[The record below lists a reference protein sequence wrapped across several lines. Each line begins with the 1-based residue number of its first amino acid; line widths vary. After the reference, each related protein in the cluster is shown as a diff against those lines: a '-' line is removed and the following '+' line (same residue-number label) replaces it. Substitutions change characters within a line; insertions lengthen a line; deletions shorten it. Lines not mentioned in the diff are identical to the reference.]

1 MNYFMAFQ
9 DFVGKENIAKKHAM
23 FYKGQATTYQ
33 DLLDGA
39 NRIAGA
45 LKSECGVDKGQV
57 IALYMGNCV
66 EYISCFLGIA
76 KLGAASLPIDILLTQ
91 YEIQPMLETT
101 KAQTIIVSPQFLP
114 TVEAIRPNLPNLKQV
129 IVKSEESPRGTHSYF
144 ELIKKAEPLPDSE
157 VKGDSDDPML
167 ILFTAGTTGL
177 PKGVPLT
184 HHNLL
189 FVIEGM
195 QDRFSPLGEMVVL
208 QPLPF
213 SHVFGLHSIA
223 MSCLFLKTP
232 VVLMDK
238 WNGEEAAKFVET
250 LRVSFLFVV
259 PTIIIDLLNYVD
271 KYDLSSIK
279 VINSGGAPLSP
290 ALAERVN
297 QTLNMSLGNGLG
309 LTEASG
315 MVSTMPVGIP
325 EKFGSVGL
333 PLKGIEWKIV
343 DDNDNELPR
352 GEIGEV
358 LQRGGNM
365 MTGYLHAPEATAN
378 TLRGGWLHTGDLGR
392 MDEDSYVYLV
402 DRKKDVI
409 MRGGYNVYPTEVEAA
424 IYNHPK
430 VMEAAVFSVTD
441 ERKGETVGA
450 AVAPR
455 PGEML
460 TGEEIIEHCQE
471 RLARYKV
478 PKYVKI
484 MDSLPKSP
492 AGKILRRRLR
502 EMKITD

>member
-1 MNYFMAFQ
+1 
-9 DFVGKENIAKKHAM
+9 
-23 FYKGQATTYQ
+23 
-33 DLLDGA
+33 
-39 NRIAGA
+39 
-45 LKSECGVDKGQV
+45 
-57 IALYMGNCV
+57 
-66 EYISCFLGIA
+66 
-76 KLGAASLPIDILLTQ
+76 
-91 YEIQPMLETT
+91 
-101 KAQTIIVSPQFLP
+101 
-114 TVEAIRPNLPNLKQV
+114 
-129 IVKSEESPRGTHSYF
+129 
-144 ELIKKAEPLPDSE
+144 
-157 VKGDSDDPML
+157 
-167 ILFTAGTTGL
+167 
-177 PKGVPLT
+177 
-184 HHNLL
+184 
-189 FVIEGM
+189 
-195 QDRFSPLGEMVVL
+195 
-208 QPLPF
+208 
-213 SHVFGLHSIA
+213 
-223 MSCLFLKTP
+223 
-232 VVLMDK
+232 
-238 WNGEEAAKFVET
+238 
-250 LRVSFLFVV
+250 V
-259 PTIIIDLLNYVD
+259 PTIIIDLLNYAD

-290 ALAERVN
+290 ALSERVK
-297 QTLNMSLGNGLG
+297 QTLNISLGNGLG

-325 EKFGSVGL
+325 EKFGAVGL

-358 LQRGGNM
+358 LQRGENM
-365 MTGYLHAPEATAN
+365 MKGYLHAPEATAA

-430 VMEAAVFSVTD
+430 VMEAAVFSVAD

-502 EMKITD
+502 EMKMTE